1 MKFKIQNRYN
11 IQKFENICTE
21 HHLLIR
27 YTTPNFPYESEIK
40 IGPFCIDNL
49 HFCCHDVENPISEFN
64 KKIMLAYPQFYT
76 TGIVYFPEDG
86 GKQILDFV
94 HRNLASSKHRF
105 NLIVCQ
111 CDAGIS
117 RSRATAAALSKIFNG
132 NDDEYFGN
140 ATPVNSTIYNN
151 ILSSHYEQKPL

>member
-86 GKQILDFV
+86 GKQILHPVETHRKVRGHPELGGHTGRPLQPGRLHV
-94 HRNLASSKHRF
+94 HK
-105 NLIVCQ
+105 
-111 CDAGIS
+111 S
-117 RSRATAAALSKIFNG
+117 RQL
-132 NDDEYFGN
+132 
-140 ATPVNSTIYNN
+140 
-151 ILSSHYEQKPL
+151 